1 MKTGLSSDIHHV
13 VQRRVS
19 ATRSQAVSPSPN
31 VCKTGESSRRRVEL
45 LAESNRWR
53 TLIVVLLTLM
63 VPGALSACTAE
74 QPSRPVSIDGSSTV
88 YPLSKAIAE
97 AFGKANPAVQF
108 KIAFSGT
115 GGGFKKLCAGQ
126 LDIAGASRPI
136 NSSESEQCHAQQ
148 IEYIELP
155 VAFDSLSLVVN
166 AKNTF
171 VDCLSVNELR
181 RMWEPAAEGKI
192 STWQQIRPSFPSQ
205 PLALFSPGKDS
216 GTFDYFTLALVGTEG
231 KSRGDVAMSEDD
243 MVIERGVAANPN
255 AIGYFGYAYYQANRE
270 KVKLVAVDNGH
281 GCVAPS
287 PQTVADATY
296 QPLSRPLFIYVNAAA
311 AVRPE
316 IEAFTRLY
324 LSPDSAQYVTK
335 VGYVPLPAAA
345 LAVQTTR
352 FEKGV
357 KGSAFGGRGSV
368 LGINLNWFNVDE
380 EEKIKA
386 QLVQ

>member
-1 MKTGLSSDIHHV
+1 MKTGLSMEIHNV
-13 VQRRVS
+13 VQRRLS
-19 ATRSQAVSPSPN
+19 PTPNAVSNSPK
-31 VCKTGESSRRRVEL
+31 VCKTSEPLRRRVEL
-45 LAESNRWR
+45 TQSTRWR
-53 TLIVVLLTLM
+53 NLLLTLM
-63 VPGALSACTAE
+63 MLGALTACKAE
-74 QPSRPVSIDGSSTV
+74 KPSRMVSIDGSSTV
-88 YPLSKAIAE
+88 YPLSKALAE
-97 AFGKANPAVQF
+97 AFGKLNPAVQF
-108 KIAFSGT
+108 KIEFSGT
-115 GGGFKKLCAGQ
+115 GGGFKKFCAGQ

-136 NSSESEQCHAQQ
+136 NSTESEQCQAQH
-148 IEYIELP
+148 IEYVELP

-192 STWQQIRPSFPSQ
+192 NSWHQIRLSFPAQ

-216 GTFDYFTLALVGTEG
+216 GTFDYFTLAIVGIEG
-231 KSRGDVAMSEDD
+231 WSRSDVTMSEDD
-243 MVIERGVAANPN
+243 MIIERGVAANPN
-255 AIGYFGYAYYQANRE
+255 AIGYFGYAYYQANKD
-270 KVKLVAVDNGH
+270 KVKLVAVDNGQ
-281 GCVAPS
+281 GCVVPS
-287 PQTVADATY
+287 AQTVADATY

-311 AVRPE
+311 AARPE
-316 IEAFTRLY
+316 IEAFTRFY
-324 LSPDSAQYVTK
+324 LSPESAQYVTK

-352 FEKGV
+352 FDKGK

-368 LGINLNWFNVDE
+368 LGINLKRFTVDE

>member
-1 MKTGLSSDIHHV
+1 M
-13 VQRRVS
+13 
-19 ATRSQAVSPSPN
+19 
-31 VCKTGESSRRRVEL
+31 
-45 LAESNRWR
+45 
-53 TLIVVLLTLM
+53 
-63 VPGALSACTAE
+63 
-74 QPSRPVSIDGSSTV
+74 
-88 YPLSKAIAE
+88 
-97 AFGKANPAVQF
+97 
-108 KIAFSGT
+108 
-115 GGGFKKLCAGQ
+115 
-126 LDIAGASRPI
+126 
-136 NSSESEQCHAQQ
+136 
-148 IEYIELP
+148 P

-181 RMWEPAAEGKI
+181 RMWEPAAEGKVR
-192 STWQQIRPSFPSQ
+192 TWQQIRPSFPAQ

-281 GCVAPS
+281 GCVTPS

-296 QPLSRPLFIYVNAAA
+296 QPLARPLFIYVNTAAA
-311 AVRPE
+311 ARPE
-316 IEAFTRLY
+316 IQAFTRLY

-345 LAVQTTR
+345 LAVQTAR

-368 LGINLNWFNVDE
+368 LGINLDSFNVDE